1 MPLTDEEAE
10 KVNIALKSWRQGDIV
25 IESSLEFLFLADI
38 SRPLSSASQQ
48 ISNASNLESDVATGP
63 AAIFEEV
70 AGFVMLTQTCD
81 IVRDCRKRP
90 YVEVAPLVEKT
101 ADELKMIRRL
111 EYPAFA
117 FVPGAFKSGLA
128 ADLDR
133 AMTLEKTLVADWKR
147 HSGWETDNE
156 LRDFVLALSR
166 KRSRFAFPDDFVEA
180 AAKLQRRIVDKHGKQ
195 SDEGAYLQALA
206 EIRVRAAPS
215 WDSEKVFLSWWFIKD
230 GDPQISKIDW
240 SDRVDQWVKL
250 FETANRFQTYSSI
263 VCRLED
269 MTARDYVESDR
280 LDLDRLSAAREGEG

>member
-48 ISNASNLESDVATGP
+48 ISNASKVESDVATGP

-90 YVEVAPLVEKT
+90 YVEGAPLVEKT
-101 ADELKMIRRL
+101 ADELKKIRRL

-117 FVPGAFKSGLA
+117 FVPGASKSGLA

-133 AMTLEKTLVADWKR
+133 TMTLEKTLITDWKR

-180 AAKLQRRIVDKHGKQ
+180 AAKLQRRIVDKHDKQ

-230 GDPQISKIDW
+230 GDPQISKTDW

-250 FETANRFQTYSSI
+250 FATAKRFETYSSI

-280 LDLDRLSAAREGEG
+280 LDLDRLSAARE